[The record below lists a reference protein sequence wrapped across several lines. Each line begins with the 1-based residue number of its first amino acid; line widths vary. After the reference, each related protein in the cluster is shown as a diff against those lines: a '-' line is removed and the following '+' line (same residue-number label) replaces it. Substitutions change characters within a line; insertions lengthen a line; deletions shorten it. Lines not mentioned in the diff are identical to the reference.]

1 MIKIS
6 DFLIH
11 FNKYSETK
19 FYIKKFNLKFI
30 KINKTENFYMGY
42 LSSKNSLKG
51 EFLNIEKNKKNITL
65 KNDQFGT
72 YPVYYIKENNEI
84 YISNSIKL
92 INDKLKNITINKDK
106 IYEYF
111 SWGYLPCTKETIYK
125 NVYSLNP
132 NEEIKITGNKFK
144 IINKKKKIFFIKKI

>member
-92 INDKLKNITINKDK
+92 IKMIKNSSSIATIAALL
-106 IYEYF
+106 ISSSLTEEA
-111 SWGYLPCTKETIYK
+111 SATKV
-125 NVYSLNP
+125 N
-132 NEEIKITGNKFK
+132 
-144 IINKKKKIFFIKKI
+144 